1 MKQRL
6 NIAQAVFEKQ
16 NVILWDEPTHAIDDD
31 GIQMVY
37 KLIQKE
43 KECGALIIIATH
55 HEEDLKTMSDI
66 ILKMNKGRLV

>member
-1 MKQRL
+1 
-6 NIAQAVFEKQ
+6 
-16 NVILWDEPTHAIDDD
+16 
-31 GIQMVY
+31 MVY